1 MSKNSEIVKLE
12 FNLNDISI
20 KESIEMSGGSDKCKT
35 NPANI
40 FSLRKPTA
48 QEVVDHFKQCN
59 DIIQVFNYLRKEMK
73 MSLIDIFELCIR
85 SGYTPNQF
93 SSFEGDIWYGM
104 AEVRGGYDFFPFIQI
119 MYEIGNYTIEQIKE
133 TGIRDIIKYFDDWK
147 KYNIESAFT
156 EREIFA
162 NSSIKLQYVN
172 GYSVEKIL
180 GYADYPNEALSE
192 IIEFGIKKKGLTLED
207 FLKKDKFSSKFG
219 HLYMDSINKK
229 YGTEDKP
236 GYVRLFEEAKRD
248 IESGSV
254 KFGYDDISWMQ
265 SLENEDVVRFN
276 YPQIADEIFGQQ
288 RGGEYKIYYTI

>member
-1 MSKNSEIVKLE
+1 MSQNSETVKLE
-12 FNLNDISI
+12 FNDISN

-48 QEVVDHFKQCN
+48 QEVVDYFKQCK
-59 DIIQVFNYLRKEMK
+59 DIIQVFNYLHKEMK
-73 MSLIDIFELCIR
+73 MPLIDIFELCIR
-85 SGYTPNQF
+85 SGYTSNQF
-93 SSFEGDIWYGM
+93 SSFEGDIWYKM

-119 MYEIGNYTIEQIKE
+119 MHEIGNYTIKQIKE
-133 TGIRDIIKYFDDWK
+133 TGIGDIVKYFDDWK

-162 NSSIKLQYVN
+162 NSSAKLQYVN

-180 GYADYPNEALSE
+180 GYADYPNDALPE
-192 IIEFGIKKKGLTLED
+192 IIEFGIKKKGLSLED

-219 HLYMDSINKK
+219 PLYMDLINKK
-229 YGTEDKP
+229 YGTEGKP

-254 KFGYDDISWMQ
+254 KFGYDDISWMR
-265 SLENEDVVRFN
+265 SLESEKFVRFN
-276 YPQIADEIFGQQ
+276 YPQIADEIFGKQK
-288 RGGEYKIYYTI
+288 GGEYKINYTI